1 MAHLMAML
9 TFSDMFLLP
18 VPVLEKIIRPLIV
31 YAFLL
36 ATFRFLGK
44 RLLAQLNPFDLVVLL
59 ILSNTVQ
66 NAIIGNDN
74 SVTGGVIG
82 ALTLLLFN
90 NLVVHKLNK
99 HHRLERLVE
108 GEADALIENGKIVT
122 QTLERD
128 GVSKYELAVAAHK
141 QGFDTLNDVERA
153 VLAPG
158 GALFF
163 FRHTPTTDESRQKEL
178 LARLDRIEKRLE
190 ERA

>member
-9 TFSDMFLLP
+9 SFSDMFLLP
-18 VPVLEKIIRPLIV
+18 VPVLEKIVRPLIV

-36 ATFRFLGK
+36 AMFRFLGT
-44 RLLAQLNPFDLVVLL
+44 RLLAQLNPLDLVVLL

-90 NLVVHKLNK
+90 NLVVHKLTR
-99 HHRLERLVE
+99 HRRLERLVE
-108 GEADALIENGKIVT
+108 GDAEALIENGKIVT
-122 QTLERD
+122 RALERD
-128 GVSKYELAVAAHK
+128 GISKYELTVAAHK

-158 GALFF
+158 GTLFF

-190 ERA
+190 KLA